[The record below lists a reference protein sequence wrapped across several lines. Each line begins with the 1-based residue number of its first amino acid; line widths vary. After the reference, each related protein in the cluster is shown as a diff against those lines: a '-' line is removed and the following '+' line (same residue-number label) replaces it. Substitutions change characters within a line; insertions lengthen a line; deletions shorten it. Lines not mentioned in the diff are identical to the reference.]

1 MHRDVP
7 LGKTSKHT
15 IANGLPYMYLGLVLL
30 LELLPHLGPGSNCAE
45 MFGII
50 KCAEAIPHTR
60 RPERRKEG
68 ERIAGANDDKR

>member
-1 MHRDVP
+1 MWKEERPQHGRKKVRV
-7 LGKTSKHT
+7 KNTHF
-15 IANGLPYMYLGLVLL
+15 
-30 LELLPHLGPGSNCAE
+30 CAE

-50 KCAEAIPHTR
+50 KCAEAMPHTR